1 MDAIKRQE
9 AQYGHLPFAW
19 ATTPTLR
26 HAWDWARS
34 CMNLSE
40 DDGFV
45 PYALRHT
52 CATSLYAK
60 TKDLVLVQRW
70 LGHTDIK
77 MTLRYA
83 KLLPGDLQD
92 ARDLLEAA

>member
-1 MDAIKRQE
+1 MGVSAVCLGCFSGPRRPHIFLRVSCYICSAGRRALDAIKRQE

-19 ATTPTLR
+19 
-26 HAWDWARS
+26 
-34 CMNLSE
+34 
-40 DDGFV
+40 
-45 PYALRHT
+45 
-52 CATSLYAK
+52 ATSLYAK